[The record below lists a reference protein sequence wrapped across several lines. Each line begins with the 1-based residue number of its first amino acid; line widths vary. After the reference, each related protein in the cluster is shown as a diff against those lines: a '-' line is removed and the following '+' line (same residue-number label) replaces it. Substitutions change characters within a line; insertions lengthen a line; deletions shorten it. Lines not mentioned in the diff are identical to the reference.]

1 MVREYQVIGR
11 KAGVEEGKPNPIY
24 RMRIFAANKIIA
36 KSRFWYFLTKLK
48 KIKRAHGE
56 ILAVNEIVEKKPKT
70 IKNFGIFLRYNSVHG
85 THNIYKEFRDVTR
98 CGAVNQLYADMGEGM
113 RVADA
118 VNKCGGVLPTA
129 DTNSINMA
137 QVLKDGM
144 EVKIPAKLVTS
155 QNTNGNINKTSEAG
169 GAVVQGNSL
178 VNINQ
183 ADNKTLE
190 TLPGI
195 GPAMAQRIID
205 FRKENGSFQS
215 VDDLQKVKGIGKA
228 KFAKIKDKV
237 TV

>member
-1 MVREYQVIGR
+1 MPMYKKSMLILLLLLTAAAVGSLYGYSISDEAVNIEAKGAEVTG
-11 KAGVEEGKPNPIY
+11 KEE
-24 RMRIFAANKIIA
+24 NKIS
-36 KSRFWYFLTKLK
+36 K
-48 KIKRAHGE
+48 
-56 ILAVNEIVEKKPKT
+56 NEIIV
-70 IKNFGIFLRYNSVHG
+70 YV
-85 THNIYKEFRDVTR
+85 
-98 CGAVNQLYADMGEGM
+98 CGEVNQPGLVTIEEGM

-155 QNTNGNINKTSEAG
+155 QNTNGNINKISEAG

>member
-1 MVREYQVIGR
+1 MPMYKKSMLILLLLLTAA
-11 KAGVEEGKPNPIY
+11 AGGSLYGYSISDEAVNIEAKGAEVTGKEE
-24 RMRIFAANKIIA
+24 NKIS
-36 KSRFWYFLTKLK
+36 K
-48 KIKRAHGE
+48 
-56 ILAVNEIVEKKPKT
+56 NEIIV
-70 IKNFGIFLRYNSVHG
+70 YV
-85 THNIYKEFRDVTR
+85 
-98 CGAVNQLYADMGEGM
+98 CGEVNQPGLVTIEEGM

-129 DTNSINMA
+129 DTNS
-137 QVLKDGM
+137 
-144 EVKIPAKLVTS
+144 
-155 QNTNGNINKTSEAG
+155 INKTSEAG